1 MVKLTEQQKKEL
13 EALANMPDDEI
24 DLADIPE
31 RPIDWSKARIAPFY
45 RPKWK
50 EFRFKLNSDALEW
63 FEAGLAEG
71 KSLDEAVNKALRSQM
86 FRIRFPV
93 RVQKT
98 EKAVRRIQESPEE
111 IKNLFEIQ
119 KQEIEILYTVT
130 VEEVASSGAPIKPMD
145 HPKSRNRLLYH
156 PVTKDITLNLDEN
169 IIDWFEY
176 RLEDVQPL
184 EAAINK
190 ALMDHIRW
198 IDSPRGSMREEEPA
212 GKPDNSG

>member
-1 MVKLTEQQKKEL
+1 MVKLTAEQKAML
-13 EALANMPDDEI
+13 EALDKIPDDQI
-24 DLADIPE
+24 DLSDIPE

-50 EFRFKLNSDALEW
+50 EFRFRLNSDALEW

-71 KSLDEAVNKALRSQM
+71 KSLDEAVNKALRAQM

-98 EKAVRRIQESPEE
+98 EKAVRRIQKSPEE
-111 IKNLFEIQ
+111 IKSLFEIQ
-119 KQEIEILYTVT
+119 KQEIEILYAVP
-130 VEEVASSGAPIKPMD
+130 VEEVASSGTRIKPMD
-145 HPKSRNRLLYH
+145 HPKSGNRLLYH

-169 IIDWFEY
+169 IVDWFEY
-176 RLEDVQPL
+176 RLEDGQSL

-198 IDSPRGSMREEEPA
+198 ISSPRGSMREEEPA
-212 GKPDNSG
+212 GKPND